1 MADQVS
7 QPQTY
12 KTTGNNSYYTATMMV
27 VKKKLEASRSAYSFT
42 YSTFW
47 STSTN
52 PNRLS
57 LAKIYGIVLTTN
69 TLLNRTARRLEWKA

>member
-1 MADQVS
+1 
-7 QPQTY
+7 
-12 KTTGNNSYYTATMMV
+12 MMV
-27 VKKKLEASRSAYSFT
+27 VKKELEASRSAYWFI

-57 LAKIYGIVLTTN
+57 LAKIYLIVLTTN
-69 TLLNRTARRLEWKA
+69 TLVNRTTRRLEGEA